1 MLVLS
6 FFWGQYF
13 CNKIFIKNIM
23 NYSTNTI
30 FNSTIA
36 AYAVSAA
43 CELEFLDEL
52 QHNGTINI
60 TNICDNRNLHK
71 PSIISIFDA
80 LCCFDICIATE
91 NPGIFK
97 QGSLFSDIYRNKGF
111 FLWLVRGYGTIMQ
124 NLASVV
130 KNENRTGNFIQRNGE
145 YVAIAS
151 HQQGSRMVDPYFD
164 SILNESSFSKVVDLG
179 CGSAERLINLAKKFP
194 SVRGIGI
201 DINPEAVKVAQKA
214 ILVAGVESQIK
225 VIQADMRKLE
235 QQTDFIDVDTLLC
248 FFSGHDLWPWEN
260 CLHIMRNFHTAF
272 PNVKRFLLCDTN
284 RSGTVPSSDIPT
296 FTLGFELIHSFMG
309 QYIPSITEWMA
320 LFAES
325 GWKCVQRQDIEVS
338 FSTIFDL
345 RPE

>member
-1 MLVLS
+1 M
-6 FFWGQYF
+6 
-13 CNKIFIKNIM
+13 KTNI
-23 NYSTNTI
+23 I

-52 QHNGTINI
+52 QQNGTINI
-60 TNICDNRNLHK
+60 TEICKNRNLHK
-71 PSIISIFDA
+71 PSVTGIFDA
-80 LCCFDICIATE
+80 LCCFDICVATE
-91 NPGIFK
+91 NSDIFK
-97 QGSLFSDIYRNKGF
+97 TGSLFSEVYLNKGF
-111 FLWLVRGYGTIMQ
+111 FIWLVRGYGTMMQ

-151 HQQGSRMVDPYFD
+151 KQQGSRMVDPYFD
-164 SILNESSFSKVVDLG
+164 SILNESPFKKVVDFG

-194 SVRGIGI
+194 SIHGIGI
-201 DINPEAVKVAQKA
+201 DINSDAVKVAQTA
-214 ILVAGVESQIK
+214 IGVAGVESQIK
-225 VIQADMRKLE
+225 IMHADMRKLE
-235 QQTDFIDVDTLLC
+235 SQPEFLDVDTLFC

-272 PNVKRFLLCDTN
+272 PNVKRFLLCDTY
-284 RSGTVPSSDIPT
+284 RSGIVPSSDIPV

-320 LFAES
+320 LFSES
-325 GWKCVQRQDIEVS
+325 GWKCVQRQDVEAPY
-338 FSTIFDL
+338 STIFDL

>member
-1 MLVLS
+1 
-6 FFWGQYF
+6 
-13 CNKIFIKNIM
+13 M
-23 NYSTNTI
+23 NNSTNTI
-30 FNSTIA
+30 FNSAIA
-36 AYAVSAA
+36 AYAISSA

-52 QHNGTINI
+52 QENGNINI
-60 TNICDNRNLHK
+60 TDVCDNHNLHK
-71 PSIISIFDA
+71 PSVISIFDA

-91 NPGIFK
+91 NPSIFK

-111 FLWLVRGYGTIMQ
+111 FLWLVRGYGTMMQ
-124 NLASVV
+124 NLSSVV
-130 KNENRTGNFIQRNGE
+130 KNDNRTGNFIQRNGK

-151 HQQGSRMVDPYFD
+151 KQQGSIMVDPYFD

-194 SVRGIGI
+194 SMHGIGI
-201 DINPEAVKVAQKA
+201 DINFDAVKVAQKA
-214 ILVAGVESQIK
+214 VQVAGVDSQIK
-225 VIQADMRKLE
+225 VMQADMRKLE
-235 QQTDFIDVDTLLC
+235 PQSEFLDVDTLFC

-272 PNVKRFLLCDTN
+272 PNVKRFLLCDTY
-284 RSGTVPSSDIPT
+284 RSGIVPSSDIPT

-320 LFAES
+320 LFSES
-325 GWKCVQRQDIEVS
+325 GWKCVQRQDVEAP

-345 RPE
+345 RTE